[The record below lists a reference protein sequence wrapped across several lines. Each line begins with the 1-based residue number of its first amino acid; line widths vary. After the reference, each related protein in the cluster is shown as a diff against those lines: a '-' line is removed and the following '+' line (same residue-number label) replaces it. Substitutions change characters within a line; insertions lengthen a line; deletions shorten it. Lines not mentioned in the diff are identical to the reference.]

1 MPENMEL
8 LHVLD
13 QIEKDKKI
21 SKDEILSVIENALVS
36 AYKKQV
42 GKNVNVEAKVNL
54 ETGEMTAN
62 VLKTA
67 VSEVANP
74 LLEISLN
81 EAKKIDAG
89 AKEGVEI
96 KIPLNPQ
103 DFSRIAAQ
111 TAKQVIVQKIRK
123 SEKDSLYDE
132 IKEKVGQVI
141 SGTVYRIANRNVIVD
156 IGNTEAVLP
165 ANEQTARES
174 FTVGQ
179 RIRTIILSVDRGI
192 KGPITVLSRSN
203 PELVKK
209 LFELEVPEI
218 YEKVVEIKAIVR
230 EAGMRTKIAVI
241 SHNPKVDP
249 VGACVGVK
257 GARIK
262 PIIDEL
268 HGERIDLIP
277 YSEDAVKYITSAFA
291 IAKVLEVNAISQEE
305 RKAEV
310 IVPDDTL
317 SLAIGKGGHNV
328 RLTARLTGWHIDVK
342 SESKKKEEASVAAN
356 QNGTEENNQNE
367 PMTNKDSEP
376 LSFMQGITPKI
387 KNTLVQAGLTDI
399 ERLKA
404 LSIDDLVILPGIGI
418 KTAEKI
424 LESIKNI

>member
-342 SESKKKEEASVAAN
+342 SESKKKKKHLS
-356 QNGTEENNQNE
+356 
-367 PMTNKDSEP
+367 P
-376 LSFMQGITPKI
+376 LIRMGQRKI
-387 KNTLVQAGLTDI
+387 
-399 ERLKA
+399 
-404 LSIDDLVILPGIGI
+404 I
-418 KTAEKI
+418 KM
-424 LESIKNI
+424 SR